1 MEKELKKKEIIISQ
15 YQDKITELSHRVA
28 GDNERVRLMGRM
40 KQEIERLQE
49 NKMKQYEMPE
59 ERFSQNQSFATLQMN
74 SPTKKG
80 SRPQGVGSYNDLPMS
95 HIYS

>member
-40 KQEIERLQE
+40 KQE

-74 SPTKKG
+74 SPTKKA

>member
-40 KQEIERLQE
+40 KQE